1 MNLISRIPKD
11 FYKVFG
17 SKYMEVYMQFLVAV
31 YEESSQSY
39 SLLGL
44 TEGECQA
51 IMNEQLARMTLDWS
65 EERFDEEGELLTR
78 SNMAMISLRHFEDW
92 GWLRRDYDE
101 TLNSYVVSF
110 PEYSQLYVELFRN
123 LYSDEDSKERESVL
137 AVYSHLYTY
146 SSDRE
151 KNNDILKSALH
162 TSRSLLQMLA
172 NMQEGMRGYFDELS
186 SQRSFLGIQEV
197 LVKEINNSD
206 SQKYAILTTTDSFYR
221 YKEAVKELIEKN
233 LGENETRREGFVEK
247 LRDIQVQLAREE
259 QEKSEERNVQ
269 NKLSIQRYRLERAV
283 KLCDEANEMLYRI
296 SREFDAIERR
306 YNMLIEQKTVF
317 ASRAAARIRYILME
331 GVVEEDQTIAFVNLL
346 TQSEKRDEI
355 LNKLSQKMKLT
366 EPYRVMNEKSLY
378 QRRDRKK
385 EAFVPQAVTEVT
397 EQADSEEMNE
407 YVLKPLYTQKEIR
420 EFRKQNEQEGN
431 FIVTK
436 DTVKSMEDLEKLF
449 LVWQDATEV
458 AEGTEEIEV
467 GEELE
472 NENGLRFSK
481 LVIKKSQ

>member
-1 MNLISRIPKD
+1 
-11 FYKVFG
+11 
-17 SKYMEVYMQFLVAV
+17 MQFLVAV

-162 TSRSLLQMLA
+162 TSRALLQMLA

-346 TQSEKRDEI
+346 TQSEKCDEI
-355 LNKLSQKMKLT
+355 LDKLSQKMKLT

-420 EFRKQNEQEGN
+420 EFRKQNEQDGN

-449 LVWQDATEV
+449 LVWQNATEV

>member
-1 MNLISRIPKD
+1 M
-11 FYKVFG
+11 
-17 SKYMEVYMQFLVAV
+17 
-31 YEESSQSY
+31 
-39 SLLGL
+39 

-331 GVVEEDQTIAFVNLL
+331 GAVEEDQTIAFVNLL

-355 LNKLSQKMKLT
+355 LDKLSQKMKLT

-385 EAFVPQAVTEVT
+385 EAFVPQAVAEIT